1 MANVQDV
8 QAQIFEEIND
18 PSNKIMLQV
27 QKKQINRDEYLKE
40 IETRCK
46 KEGLNDEEAED
57 IVYLV
62 DKSLWGF
69 GILDDLISD
78 PDISDI
84 RLVSENCIRIKRNG
98 KRMDAGIK
106 FASKAEYE
114 RYIEF
119 ITNRNNTNVSIQN
132 AAQVFTDKDS
142 SKTDIL
148 RFSLVSDLCNTNGRP
163 TLLIRKIPKVKKTFE
178 TLIKQEYCTPAQAEY
193 LKKRW
198 ADGNGI
204 LVCGPNG
211 SGKTTL
217 VNALLEST
225 PKDKSADIIQESEEL
240 FCDSHPEM
248 IFRKVIPARNGSAI
262 AYSLKDLARLALM
275 ESFDI
280 IVVGEIKG
288 DEAAE
293 LSYATYTG
301 SQAMT
306 TVHSN
311 SAEEGYEKLID
322 YGLDAQPNRTRE
334 HFATIVH
341 ECAHLID
348 DKIISLCGHWSEKS
362 EEFLNCF
369 NSEKEGIDI
378 CFPNIKENYTEDCFV
393 SETFA
398 RVSAVVLTLDIKR
411 WPNYKKSI
419 SSEIPLT
426 SESVINF
433 YRELPKIYKQYSM
446 EVRNKYIKDFDR
458 KDDIRLTFQWTLFE
472 RELYLF
478 YVYNSNK
485 NSFIIAKRFPENN
498 YELILGKV
506 YIKNGHI
513 YNSKNEDCIELLKE
527 FYIQDI
533 DKYRIELYYI
543 WFFERIWYCQDN

>member
-1 MANVQDV
+1 MANVQEV
-8 QAQIFEEIND
+8 QKKIFDEIND
-18 PSNKIMLQV
+18 ASNKIMLQV
-27 QKKQINRDEYLKE
+27 QKKQLNRDEYLKK
-40 IETRCK
+40 IETRCR
-46 KEGLNDEEAED
+46 KEGLNDEETND

-62 DKSLWGF
+62 DKALWGF

-84 RLVSENCIRIKRNG
+84 RLVSENCVRIKKNG

-334 HFATIVH
+334 HFAKQLK
-341 ECAHLID
+341 A
-348 DKIISLCGHWSEKS
+348 
-362 EEFLNCF
+362 LN
-369 NSEKEGIDI
+369 
-378 CFPNIKENYTEDCFV
+378 TVVFV
-393 SETFA
+393 
-398 RVSAVVLTLDIKR
+398 K
-411 WPNYKKSI
+411 NYKI
-419 SSEIPLT
+419 
-426 SESVINF
+426 
-433 YRELPKIYKQYSM
+433 KQILEEDGFDKVNGNYIFK
-446 EVRNKYIKDFDR
+446 EV
-458 KDDIRLTFQWTLFE
+458 Q
-472 RELYLF
+472 
-478 YVYNSNK
+478 V
-485 NSFIIAKRFPENN
+485 
-498 YELILGKV
+498 
-506 YIKNGHI
+506 
-513 YNSKNEDCIELLKE
+513 
-527 FYIQDI
+527 
-533 DKYRIELYYI
+533 
-543 WFFERIWYCQDN
+543 